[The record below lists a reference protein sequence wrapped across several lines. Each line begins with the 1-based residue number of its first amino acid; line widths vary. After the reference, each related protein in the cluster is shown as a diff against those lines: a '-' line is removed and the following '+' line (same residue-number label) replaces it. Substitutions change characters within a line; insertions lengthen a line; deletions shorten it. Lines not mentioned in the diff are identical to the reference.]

1 VSLRAGRLALA
12 IAAIALLATAPVAGA
27 ARVNWNEKAKYA
39 GKPIMSYQVASL
51 TFTKKGWT
59 AVVSFR
65 NLSHKT
71 IKVGNRFAIG
81 FWTKAH
87 ATDLS
92 KAVGFGYATQFS
104 SKVPTVLKPGDHWSG
119 EIGGSSSLTRS
130 GRVYA
135 RVIFGPFTGFPGQA
149 SSVVWITD
157 HAQSLI
163 ATKVAKAKPNKT
175 TTTTTTS
182 SVPGPVM

>member
-1 VSLRAGRLALA
+1 VSPRLGHLALA
-12 IAAIALLATAPVAGA
+12 LLAVGAIAVGATAPVAGA

-39 GKPIMSYQVASL
+39 GKPVMSYRVVSL
-51 TFTKKGWT
+51 TFTKTGWT

-71 IKVGNRFAIG
+71 IKVGNRFGVG

-92 KAVGFGYATQFS
+92 QAVGFGSATLFS
-104 SKVPTVLKPGDHWSG
+104 SKVPTVLKPGDQWSG
-119 EIGGSSSLTRS
+119 VIGGIGSLNRS
-130 GRVYA
+130 GHVYA
-135 RVIFGPFTGFPGQA
+135 RIIFGPFTGFPGQT

-163 ATKVAKAKPNKT
+163 ATKVAKAKPKPT
-175 TTTTTTS
+175 TTT
-182 SVPGPVM
+182 PGPVM